1 MIGDY
6 DGRPFLLPLC
16 LAVARQRLSRRPPLP
31 FKVDWG
37 DAVVEVIARI
47 IVGAIIG
54 VIACFLAFRFLFWPG
69 RSGRPSVMDQ
79 LGWGEWPH
87 RFFIAI
93 MVICIA
99 YFVLNSRART
109 RPIKTSFR
117 ENPTADDQPR

>member
-16 LAVARQRLSRRPPLP
+16 VAVAKQRLSGRPPLR

-37 DAVVEVIARI
+37 DAVVELIARV

-54 VIACFLAFRFLFWPG
+54 AVGCFLSFRLLFWPG

-87 RFFIAI
+87 RVFIAI
-93 MVICIA
+93 MVISIA

-109 RPIKTSFR
+109 RPIQNSSH
-117 ENPTADDQPR
+117 ENSTTDAQPK